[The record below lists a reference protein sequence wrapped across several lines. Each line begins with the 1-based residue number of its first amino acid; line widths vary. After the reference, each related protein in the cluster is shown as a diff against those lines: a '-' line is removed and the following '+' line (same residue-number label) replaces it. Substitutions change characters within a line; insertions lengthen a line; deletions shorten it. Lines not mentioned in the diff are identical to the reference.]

1 MEKKVVSIVIP
12 VYNTE
17 QYLKECMDSALQQDY
32 PFLEIIL
39 VDDGS
44 QDGSPILCDQY
55 AGQFANVQVI
65 HQTNSGLGLARN
77 AGMAASSGDYIF
89 FLDSDDCID
98 TKKAISR
105 LVKQAEKEEADIVT
119 GSFRRF
125 NSEMISKV
133 NYHHLQHGSYTKSV
147 DFRFKGFYMYG
158 HLAYNWGKL
167 YRKSFLEK
175 YDLKCCSYPFTQD
188 KAHNMA
194 CCAYN
199 PVYAFIE
206 ESVYLYRVNE
216 DSVSF
221 RYKENFIPVWVSIA
235 SDFHKF
241 LKRRNLNDN
250 YGDLTAF
257 HIFFGSFFLV
267 KQELQF
273 KKHGILES
281 VEMLKQYGNIPF
293 VRWKMKELAR
303 GNYVSAIKV
312 RSWKI
317 VIQVSS
323 ILFVMRCYWIF
334 ACGIAFLR
342 KLEIDKKITEARYKE
357 KNENKLGEGL
367 NYGRKD

>member
-1 MEKKVVSIVIP
+1 MKKKVVSIIIP

-17 QYLKECMDSALQQDY
+17 QYLKECMGSALQQDY

-44 QDGSPILCDQY
+44 QDGCPVLCDQY
-55 AGQFANVQVI
+55 AEQYANVHVI
-65 HQTNSGLGLARN
+65 HQINSGLGLARN
-77 AGMAASSGDYIF
+77 AGMAASSGEYIF

-125 NSEMISKV
+125 NSEMISKI
-133 NYHHLQHGSYTKSV
+133 NYHHLHHGSYTKSV
-147 DFRFKGFYMYG
+147 DFRFRGFYMYG

-167 YRKSFLEK
+167 YRRSFLEK
-175 YDLKCCSYPFTQD
+175 YDLKCCAYPFTQD
-188 KAHNMA
+188 KAHNMI

-206 ESVYLYRVNE
+206 ESVYLYRINE
-216 DSVSF
+216 NSVTF

-241 LKRRNLNDN
+241 LKERNLNDS

-267 KQELQF
+267 EQELQY
-273 KKHGILES
+273 KEQGISES
-281 VEMLKQYGNIPF
+281 VKMLKQYGDIPF
-293 VRWKMKELAR
+293 VRQKMKELAK
-303 GNYVSAIKV
+303 GNYVSEIKI
-312 RSWKI
+312 RSWKL
-317 VIQVSS
+317 VIQVSAV
-323 ILFVMRCYWIF
+323 LFIMRCYWIF
-334 ACGIAFLR
+334 VYGIVFII
-342 KLEIDKKITEARYKE
+342 KSGIVKKITKARYKE
-357 KNENKLGEGL
+357 KDENELKQ
-367 NYGRKD
+367 D

>member
-1 MEKKVVSIVIP
+1 M
-12 VYNTE
+12 
-17 QYLKECMDSALQQDY
+17 
-32 PFLEIIL
+32 
-39 VDDGS
+39 
-44 QDGSPILCDQY
+44 
-55 AGQFANVQVI
+55 
-65 HQTNSGLGLARN
+65 
-77 AGMAASSGDYIF
+77 
-89 FLDSDDCID
+89 
-98 TKKAISR
+98 
-105 LVKQAEKEEADIVT
+105 
-119 GSFRRF
+119 
-125 NSEMISKV
+125 
-133 NYHHLQHGSYTKSV
+133 
-147 DFRFKGFYMYG
+147 
-158 HLAYNWGKL
+158 
-167 YRKSFLEK
+167 
-175 YDLKCCSYPFTQD
+175 
-188 KAHNMA
+188 
-194 CCAYN
+194 
-199 PVYAFIE
+199 
-206 ESVYLYRVNE
+206 
-216 DSVSF
+216 
-221 RYKENFIPVWVSIA
+221 
-235 SDFHKF
+235 
-241 LKRRNLNDN
+241 KRRNLNDN